1 MIRALTFTAALLVAS
16 QPALAQNAPSNS
28 LRVQG
33 TPQGAGDPLQI
44 RSAGGA
50 TSIASTQVA
59 VGTTA
64 TQVAPARAGRTQ
76 IIVTVDAAVR
86 CAFGPAGVTL
96 ATGFPLQPV
105 AGATLTLSASA
116 AVFGVCAT
124 AATNVGYIEAFN

>member
-1 MIRALTFTAALLVAS
+1 MIRWIALGAALVAS
-16 QPALAQNAPSNS
+16 APASAQSVPSNS
-28 LRVQG
+28 MRVQG
-33 TPQGAGDPLQI
+33 AAPGSGDPVQI
-44 RSAGGA
+44 RAAGGA
-50 TSIASTQVA
+50 SSIGTTQVA
-59 VGTTA
+59 IGTTA
-64 TQVAPARAGRTQ
+64 TPLAPARAGRTQ

-116 AVFGVCAT
+116 AVFGICAT